1 MITTYS
7 LTADF
12 ILSLHYLTS
21 YDSQEF
27 VMNRQYMIDII
38 EGEDAP
44 FEVRNKILKQELDRR
59 SAHLN

>member
-1 MITTYS
+1 VITTYS

-12 ILSLHYLTS
+12 IISLHYLTS

-27 VMNRQYMIDII
+27 VQYMIDII
-38 EGEDAP
+38 DSEDAP
-44 FEVRNKILKQELDRR
+44 FQVRNKILKQELDRR

>member
-12 ILSLHYLTS
+12 IISLHYLTS

-27 VMNRQYMIDII
+27 VQYMIDII
-38 EGEDAP
+38 DSEDAP
-44 FEVRNKILKQELDRR
+44 FQVRNKILKQELDRR

>member
-12 ILSLHYLTS
+12 LESLHYLTS

-27 VMNRQYMIDII
+27 VQYMIDII
-38 EGEDAP
+38 DCDDAP
-44 FEVRNKILKQELDRR
+44 FQVRNEFLKQELDRR

>member
-12 ILSLHYLTS
+12 LLSLHYLTS
-21 YDSQEF
+21 CDSQEF
-27 VMNRQYMIDII
+27 VQYMIDII

>member
-12 ILSLHYLTS
+12 LASLHYLTS

-27 VMNRQYMIDII
+27 VQYMIDII
-38 EGEDAP
+38 DCEDAP
-44 FEVRNKILKQELDRR
+44 FQIRNEFLKQELDRR